1 MGHWLD
7 IEIHQQVGQLRTF
20 HHSTTILRGVEW
32 KDARAGSRRCQV
44 EPKPPGGFFL
54 EKKKAKMENKYVE
67 ICKDPRH
74 FSSTQKKYVSF
85 FIFGRIPGL
94 LHQKKSSKVPYF

>member
-1 MGHWLD
+1 MPEPG
-7 IEIHQQVGQLRTF
+7 VGVAKWNQN
-20 HHSTTILRGVEW
+20 HPV
-32 KDARAGSRRCQV
+32 V
-44 EPKPPGGFFL
+44 FL